1 MEPILSERLAKVRP
15 SATLAINAK
24 ANALREQG
32 KEIINLSAGEPDFN
46 TPDFIKQAAID
57 AINDNFTRYTA
68 IDGIPE
74 LKQAIINKLAKDNQL
89 HYEPNQIIVST
100 GAKQALYN
108 LTQAVINRGD
118 EAIIPAPYWV
128 SYPDMI
134 HLAEGTPIIINT
146 TAEQLFKITAEQ
158 LKAAITPK
166 TRLLF
171 LNSPNNP
178 TGMAY
183 SKDELVSLANGLTE
197 HPQIVVVSDDI
208 YEYILWEGE
217 YCNIAN
223 TCPELKQ
230 QTIVFNGVSKA
241 HAMTGWRIGYAAGDA
256 TIIAAMKKIQSQST
270 SNPTSISQKAAVA
283 ALSANK
289 YDFFPPILK
298 AFKERHDY
306 IVPALNAI
314 GFEVHPTNGAFYVL
328 FNAEKI
334 INALEF
340 SDDLQLTEFFLEKA
354 HVALVPGT
362 AFGAPQHLRLSF
374 ATNLNTLQAA
384 VERMTQA
391 IDEYAK

>member
-24 ANALREQG
+24 ANALRAQG

-68 IDGIPE
+68 VDGIPE

-89 HYEPNQIIVST
+89 HYEPSQIIVST

-108 LTQAVINRGD
+108 FTQAILNKGD

-128 SYPDMI
+128 SYPDMV

-146 TAEQLFKITAEQ
+146 TAKQHFKITAEQ

-166 TRLLF
+166 TRILF

-178 TGMAY
+178 TGMVY
-183 SKDELVSLANGLTE
+183 SKDEPRSLANILKE
-197 HPQIVVVSDDI
+197 HPEIIVASDDI
-208 YEYILWEGE
+208 YEYALWEGK
-217 YCNIAN
+217 YYNIAN
-223 TCPELKQ
+223 ICPELKQ

-283 ALSANK
+283 AICADK
-289 YDFFPPILK
+289 DDFFPPILK

-314 GFEVHPTNGAFYVL
+314 DFEALQTNGAFYVL

-340 SDDLQLTEFFLEKA
+340 TDDMQLTEFLLEKA

-374 ATNLNTLQAA
+374 ATDLNTLQAA
-384 VERMTQA
+384 IGRMTQA
-391 IDEYAK
+391 IEAHTK